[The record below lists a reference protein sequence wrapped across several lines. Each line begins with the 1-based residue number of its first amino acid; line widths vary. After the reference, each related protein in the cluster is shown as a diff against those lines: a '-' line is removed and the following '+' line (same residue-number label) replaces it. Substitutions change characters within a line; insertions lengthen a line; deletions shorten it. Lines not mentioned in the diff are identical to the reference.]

1 MTGLYDEWGE
11 DRYRPSPLLRRLV
24 AAGRLGRKTGQG
36 FYSYPEE

>member
-1 MTGLYDEWGE
+1 MNGLFNEWGE

-36 FYSYPEE
+36 FYHYPEE